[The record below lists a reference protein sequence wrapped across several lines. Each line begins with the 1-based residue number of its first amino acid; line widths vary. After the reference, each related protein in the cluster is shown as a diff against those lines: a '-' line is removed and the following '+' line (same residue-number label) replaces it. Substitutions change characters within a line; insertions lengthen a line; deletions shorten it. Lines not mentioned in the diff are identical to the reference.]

1 MTQQPSSE
9 LTADDMEAVMKSIE
23 NEPAVPVAARKVEAV
38 EAAKPANPVQAF
50 VSAEQLKVDVAID
63 AENLDAAC
71 VSHAGMFVHYAYLR
85 AKARQQYEKMKAA
98 FEVLESR
105 LYAET
110 RVKLADEGKKVTEA
124 QVDAAVKAHPK
135 WWAGK
140 NRLIETQG
148 IYDLAQAAAAAF
160 EQRRDMIIQI
170 GSDRRIERQGQI
182 RLNEINAGR
191 DGAMKA
197 IAGQADGRKV
207 G

>member
-1 MTQQPSSE
+1 MTQQSSSE

-23 NEPAVPVAARKVEAV
+23 NEPAVSTPVSNMVPT
-38 EAAKPANPVQAF
+38 AKPANPIKTF
-50 VSAEQLKVDVAID
+50 VSADQLKVDVAID

-85 AKARQQYEKMKAA
+85 AQARQQYEKMKAA

-110 RVKLADEGKKVTEA
+110 RVKLAEDGKKVTEA

-170 GSDRRIERQGQI
+170 GSDRRVERQGQL
-182 RLNEINAGR
+182 RLNEVAAGR
-191 DGAMKA
+191 ENVLKA
-197 IAGQADGRKV
+197 IQGANDGRKV
-207 G
+207 S